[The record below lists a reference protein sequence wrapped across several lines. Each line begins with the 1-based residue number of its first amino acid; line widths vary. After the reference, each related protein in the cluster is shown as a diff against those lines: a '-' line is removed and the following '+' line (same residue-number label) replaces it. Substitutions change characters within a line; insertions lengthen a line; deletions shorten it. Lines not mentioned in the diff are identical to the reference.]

1 VRDGSGDA
9 LPLVDAPLDSLL
21 ALTGGH
27 PVDLFGELE
36 EGSVRPLSAV
46 VNGAVVTP

>member
-1 VRDGSGDA
+1 
-9 LPLVDAPLDSLL
+9 L

-36 EGSVRPLSAV
+36 EGRVRPLTVVVGDAV
-46 VNGAVVTP
+46 MTP